1 MKAFFRSSSSP
12 SSLPSAES
20 THPSQSQPT
29 PSIAQLV
36 EEESASEDEGLPP
49 PGTEGAKHVRSR
61 SSLSSSS
68 TLEIPGQDRHG
79 RLYHAPSS
87 DSLVGRGDG
96 AGSNGA
102 GGGMLGGFAIP
113 KIGRIGSSTSLR
125 SNASATT
132 TGSSSSFGFGKF
144 SPSFTGA
151 KLPGGAGGGAKPKS
165 SASASALS
173 LLSLSALSP
182 LSPTASDGLPSPTQ
196 SKSTLLSS
204 LKGLAPEKYLAS
216 LSAHPVSVRIVNRTG
231 CEIRWG
237 KWPVRDRRH
246 GKSRVD
252 IGGVKGEWWEDICKG
267 LNCMTVDEYGKE
279 ELEVAK
285 MKGVGLTGDGMLGGK
300 KAHFGWL
307 YLDLVLP
314 SGRLLHFQIYLR
326 LRRPSPITPS
336 PVHTAS
342 IGRFD
347 LDSTMENPQSSGY
360 FDHALLLAKDS
371 SDEELKVVFVLEEGL
386 GSERNRVN
394 DETMRQSLLVPAKGV
409 RISSWCSHKKG
420 TISVS
425 AAKEAR
431 YHEYDLWTS
440 ARNPNLGVI
449 VHSKHVLEGFLDS
462 KHIWIHVQHD
472 GDHVMADYVK
482 VNPLTGQASTK
493 GQLASTL
500 ETPAKILRE
509 IDMSINYGFSDAG
522 VKKSNQVYVYV
533 THFRGNWLAQLI
545 QDDPNWLKVPFCK
558 LALPGSHDCGMFT
571 KLDGGLYNFIK
582 HGSNSLVKTAA
593 KEAANEQENRTGDLL
608 PLVQFLMGSLK
619 LFNIEPHR
627 GYPQYGVSPASS
639 FLEAAKS
646 ALICQKYPK
655 GLNKDTAGARGKVLR
670 HAPWFGV
677 SMTATTTRRQCSI
690 INTPLYQ
697 ASITFNSWSIF
708 STFWVLMSRRLFLVE
723 LKDDNIIKKGN
734 LIPISMVPTVDE
746 LERAMEEA
754 RLSVAASARAIKLA
768 SKEDLARPIGEL
780 IKENKRLFFFDRVHE
795 EEPWQRADSY
805 DGKAYNTFKPEPILE
820 RLKETHAR
828 FSKLTEE
835 DAASPTKPPRGTIY
849 QLQGIPLCPLPIL
862 QNSRTYYRQQRRR
875 RTLGADIAASL
886 TYSDASSLLVY
897 MKAVMD
903 RETYSWIGN
912 HDFDDPGNP
921 VFLNDFVDGA
931 LVEHCIEVS
940 KQRATKHLNIL
951 EQTEEEVAEEREHMP
966 HIESINIEG

>member
-12 SSLPSAES
+12 SSLPSAEPS
-20 THPSQSQPT
+20 HPSQSQPT

-49 PGTEGAKHVRSR
+49 PGAEGAKHVRSR

-87 DSLVGRGDG
+87 DSLVGRSEG

-151 KLPGGAGGGAKPKS
+151 KLPGGAGGGAKAKS
-165 SASASALS
+165 SASASASALS

-627 GYPQYGVSPASS
+627 AIHNMANTQKDSIKTQLELGVRFFDMRPGWCFYDCYDNQKTVLHHQHSIVPGVHYVQ
-639 FLEAAKS
+639 FLVDIFNF
-646 ALICQKYPK
+646 L
-655 GLNKDTAGARGKVLR
+655 GAYEQEIV
-670 HAPWFGV
+670 
-677 SMTATTTRRQCSI
+677 
-690 INTPLYQ
+690 
-697 ASITFNSWSIF
+697 
-708 STFWVLMSRRLFLVE
+708 LVE

-835 DAASPTKPPRGTIY
+835 DATSPTKPPRGTIY
-849 QLQGIPLCPLPIL
+849 QLQATPTADI
-862 QNSRTYYRQQRRR
+862 
-875 RTLGADIAASL
+875 GADIAASL